1 MGDDRFL
8 FPDVKVGV
16 AAIIEGPITSDKVL
30 ESLESYHPAAG
41 DWALLME
48 MGNVVG
54 SVYLD
59 ERQTI
64 PRLKAKCN
72 SNQDL
77 SMEVLVRNEE
87 HPSVEYAA
95 IGQSIRYVQTENE
108 RVYALAN
115 PPSKVRVPDFIVTN
129 ETGSLKESSVAS
141 SVVVQVN
148 ERMNLF
154 KSLLFA
160 FPAVDASGK
169 PTHLTLGSITDEVK
183 ELFASATS
191 TSDQARLTSL
201 VMVNLVDD
209 VSKETSYLSRAARF
223 PQLSH
228 TLVTYILQSHYFN
241 GSMDGN
247 EDGLNKSFLIL
258 TLLAPSK
265 NNGKLLLSIFF
276 FYLVVKLFSFSSSPP
291 F

>member
-1 MGDDRFL
+1 
-8 FPDVKVGV
+8 
-16 AAIIEGPITSDKVL
+16 
-30 ESLESYHPAAG
+30 
-41 DWALLME
+41 ME

-64 PRLKAKCN
+64 PRPKAKCN
-72 SNQDL
+72 SNQNL

-95 IGQSIRYVQTENE
+95 IRQSIRYVQTENE

-115 PPSKVRVPDFIVTN
+115 PTSKGIPDVIVTN
-129 ETGSLKESSVAS
+129 GAESIKAASVAS

-148 ERMNLF
+148 EGMNLF

-183 ELFASATS
+183 ELFASVTS
-191 TSDQARLTSL
+191 TSDQARLASL
-201 VMVNLVDD
+201 AMVNLADD
-209 VSKETSYLSRAARF
+209 VSKDMSYLSRAARF
-223 PQLSH
+223 PQHSQ
-228 TLVTYILQSHYFN
+228 TLVTYMLQSHYHN
-241 GSMDGN
+241 GAMDGK
-247 EDGLNKSFLIL
+247 EDGLKRSFSIL
-258 TLLAPSK
+258 TLIAPSK
-265 NNGKLLLSIFF
+265 NNGKLSFSIFF
-276 FYLVVKLFSFSSSPP
+276 FSCLKFFWL
-291 F
+291 